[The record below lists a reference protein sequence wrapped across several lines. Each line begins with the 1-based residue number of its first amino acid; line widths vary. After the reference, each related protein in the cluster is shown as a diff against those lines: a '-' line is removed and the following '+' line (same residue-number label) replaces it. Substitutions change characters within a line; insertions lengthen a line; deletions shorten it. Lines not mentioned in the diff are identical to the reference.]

1 RQKFCL
7 DENLRVN
14 QQTLNKDSSLS
25 IIILGL
31 GFSVVIFVLCSLID
45 LLKQTLFKKVLQ
57 VQKLV
62 RKDGK

>member
-1 RQKFCL
+1 MI
-7 DENLRVN
+7 VV
-14 QQTLNKDSSLS
+14 NKDSSLS